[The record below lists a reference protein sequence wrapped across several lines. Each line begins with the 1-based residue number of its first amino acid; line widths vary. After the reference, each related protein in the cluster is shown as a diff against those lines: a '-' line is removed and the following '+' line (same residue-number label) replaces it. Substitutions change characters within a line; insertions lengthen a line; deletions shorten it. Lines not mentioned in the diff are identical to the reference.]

1 MTIDEIIAQRF
12 QYDLHE
18 RIKESNIPIGQ
29 LDVNFK
35 GEKAFIR
42 DKITGR
48 IVGEVDVKITM
59 ERYEPKKMTRSEVE
73 KAILAYCDPVAT
85 PCKECKMHDIC
96 VVRDHV
102 QTFDSMDDKKLQEY
116 YKLMYGSEM
125 KVEKMEPVKVL
136 EQITK
141 ITYPEKMK
149 DVLPMKEFV
158 KNFLEK
164 GYKVE
169 ILTHSVSND
178 LDVVVYKEVEMEE

>member
-1 MTIDEIIAQRF
+1 MTIAEQITHDFLGSVKKIIVANKLDIKSLEMNISYPSKDEVKIEVADEKTGVTIASMRCNFDTSRIKKEIKKQI
-12 QYDLHE
+12 HE

-85 PCKECKMHDIC
+85 PCKECKCYKKC
-96 VVRDHV
+96 V
-102 QTFDSMDDKKLQEY
+102 KKMPFEWLSNEGLQEY
-116 YKLMYGSEM
+116 YEFLYGI
-125 KVEKMEPVKVL
+125 KVEVK
-136 EQITK
+136 E
-141 ITYPEKMK
+141 
-149 DVLPMKEFV
+149 
-158 KNFLEK
+158 
-164 GYKVE
+164 
-169 ILTHSVSND
+169 
-178 LDVVVYKEVEMEE
+178 